1 MLLIRNKVAR
11 SVRLYI
17 RIGSTL
23 TFLYVNKKVV
33 FVVIS
38 INSGDYVFENKMF
51 GSLLHMSVGYYKLWI
66 LRLISSDA
74 FFFLRTYAEYA
85 SMNEF
90 VCSERHSV
98 YVFT

>member
-51 GSLLHMSVGYYKLWI
+51 GSLLHMSVGYYKL
-66 LRLISSDA
+66 
-74 FFFLRTYAEYA
+74 
-85 SMNEF
+85 
-90 VCSERHSV
+90 
-98 YVFT
+98 